1 MKNVFFFFLI
11 FLLATSCVPHKKV
24 VYFDD
29 MKEGGALNMPDPPEI
44 YLKPADLV
52 EVNITSISQ
61 ETNAYFLKSGA
72 TSEGKY
78 APNVYQIAGDG
89 TIDIPL
95 IGKVALSGKTAEE
108 SQEHLRE
115 LLLEYLQKPSVN
127 VRLVSFRITIL
138 GEVKAPGVYEIPDSR
153 VSVLE
158 AIGRAGDLT
167 IFGKRDNVLL
177 IRNIGDEKRSFRIDL
192 NKSDLLN
199 NELFYLQNN
208 DVLYIEPSRGKTA
221 GDDNVYRL
229 LPLVLSGLTFVAVII
244 SLTQ

>member
-1 MKNVFFFFLI
+1 MKNVYVFFLI
-11 FLLATSCVPHKKV
+11 SLFAASCVPHKKV

-29 MKEGGALNMPDPPEI
+29 IGEGSVLNMPAPPEI
-44 YLKPADLV
+44 YLKPSDLV
-52 EVNITSISQ
+52 EINITSISQ
-61 ETNAYFLKSGA
+61 ETNAFFMKTGA
-72 TSEGKY
+72 TSDGKY
-78 APNVYQIAGDG
+78 APNVYQISGDG

-115 LLLEYLQKPSVN
+115 LLLEYVQKPSVN

-138 GEVKAPGVYEIPDSR
+138 GEVRAPGVYEIPDSR
-153 VSVLE
+153 VSILE

-167 IFGKRDNVLL
+167 IFGKRDNILL

-192 NKSDLLN
+192 SDSDVLN
-199 NELFYLQNN
+199 SEMFYLQNN